1 MVRFT
6 SFLRCQILLAFVF
19 PVLAQQPT
27 LQQSTPTDTAS
38 LVRVPPPSENAT
50 VPELEKQ
57 GDDLRAQKAY
67 LDSVDYYRAAI
78 KKGDSAALHN
88 KTGICFLQLQRAGEA
103 RKEFRRAIQMDKNYA
118 EPHNNLGALDYNG
131 GHYGQAVKEYRKA
144 LQLNDGNA
152 AFHSNLGTA
161 YFAEKDWDHAIK
173 EYARAKTLDP
183 FIFDRQSSGGVSIRL
198 VSSNDLGHFHYMM
211 AQIAGSQNDMD
222 RCRSYLSKANEEGY
236 PIRDALH
243 DDLFA
248 GPRKDPNFVAF
259 VRSLKPPQ
267 PAND

>member
-19 PVLAQQPT
+19 PVLAQQVSPT
-27 LQQSTPTDTAS
+27 EPNSS
-38 LVRVPPPSENAT
+38 VRVPPPSENAT
-50 VPELEKQ
+50 APELEKQ

-78 KKGDSAALHN
+78 KKGDSAPLHN
-88 KTGICFLQLQRAGEA
+88 KTGICFLQLQRGGEA
-103 RKEFRRAIQMDKNYA
+103 RKEFKRAIQMDKAYA

-131 GHYGQAVKEYRKA
+131 GHYGQAVSEYRKA

-152 AFHSNLGTA
+152 SFHSNLGTA
-161 YFAEKDWDHAIK
+161 YFAEKDWAHAIK
-173 EYARAKTLDP
+173 EYSRARALDP
-183 FIFDRQSSGGVSIRL
+183 TIFDRQSSGGVSIRL
-198 VSSNDLGHFHYMM
+198 VSSTDLGHFHYMM
-211 AQIAGSQNDMD
+211 AQIAGSQNDLD

-236 PIRDALH
+236 PIRDALR
-243 DDLFA
+243 DDQFA
-248 GPRKDPNFVAF
+248 GLRKDPNFVAF

-267 PAND
+267 TADQ